1 MANVLDKIFERKRL
15 RVAER
20 MREIPLSK
28 MLKLADSAEPRA
40 SFFDALNEGSKGASA
55 AIIAELKKASPS
67 LGLIRPDFK
76 VRELAK
82 SLSEAGASAL
92 SVLAEEDFFLGSI
105 ENLNIASKATAKPLL
120 CKDFIF
126 SEYQILEAK
135 ANGASAVLLI
145 AAMLEKPRLRELLNF
160 AEGLKLDVLFE
171 THSEV
176 ELETAVEVGAKIIG
190 VNSRN
195 LKTLKI
201 DTELF
206 KSLISKIPSSAI
218 AVAESGILTH
228 ADLVE
233 AQKAGARAAL
243 VGTTLMSKSNPAEE
257 LKRLL
262 GNL

>member
-20 MREIPLSK
+20 MRKIPLSK

-67 LGLIRPDFK
+67 LGLIYPDFK

-82 SLSEAGASAL
+82 NLSEAGASAL

-145 AAMLEKPRLRELLNF
+145 AAMLDKPRLKELFDF
-160 AEGLKLDVLFE
+160 AESLKLDVLFE

-176 ELETAVEVGAKIIG
+176 ELETAVEVGAKIVG

-228 ADLVE
+228 SDLVE

-243 VGTTLMSKSNPAEE
+243 VGTTLMSKNNPAEE

>member
-1 MANVLDKIFERKRL
+1 MGNALEKIFEKKRL
-15 RVAER
+15 RVAEK
-20 MREIPLSK
+20 MRKIPLSK
-28 MLKLADSAEPRA
+28 MRELADSAKPRA
-40 SFFDALNEGSKGASA
+40 SFFDALKEGSKGGSA

-67 LGLIRPDFK
+67 LGLIRPNFN
-76 VRELAK
+76 VRELAE
-82 SLSEAGASAL
+82 SLSKAGASAL

-105 ENLNIASKATAKPLL
+105 ENLNIASKAVATPLL

-145 AAMLEKPRLRELLNF
+145 AAMLEKPRLKELLDF
-160 AEGLKLDVLFE
+160 ANSLNLDVLFE
-171 THSEV
+171 THSEA
-176 ELETAVEVGAKIIG
+176 ELEAAVEVGAKIIG

-228 ADLVE
+228 SDLVE

-243 VGTTLMSKSNPAEE
+243 VGTTLMSKINPAEE

-262 GNL
+262 GRP

>member
-1 MANVLDKIFERKRL
+1 MGNALEKIFEKKRG
-15 RVAER
+15 RVAEK

-28 MLKLADSAEPRA
+28 MRELAESAEPRA
-40 SFFDALNEGSKGASA
+40 SFFEALKEGANRDSV

-67 LGLIRPDFK
+67 LGLIRPNFN
-76 VRELAK
+76 VRKLSE
-82 SLSEAGASAL
+82 SLSRAGASAL

-105 ENLNIASKATAKPLL
+105 ENLNIASKAVSIPLL

-145 AAMLEKPRLRELLNF
+145 AAMLEKPRLKELFDF
-160 AEGLKLDVLFE
+160 AESLELDVLFE
-171 THSEV
+171 THSEA
-176 ELETAVEVGAKIIG
+176 ELKTAVEVGAKIVG

-228 ADLVE
+228 SDLIE
-233 AQKAGARAAL
+233 ARNAGARAAL
-243 VGTTLMSKSNPAEE
+243 VGTTLMSKINPAEE

-262 GNL
+262 GKL